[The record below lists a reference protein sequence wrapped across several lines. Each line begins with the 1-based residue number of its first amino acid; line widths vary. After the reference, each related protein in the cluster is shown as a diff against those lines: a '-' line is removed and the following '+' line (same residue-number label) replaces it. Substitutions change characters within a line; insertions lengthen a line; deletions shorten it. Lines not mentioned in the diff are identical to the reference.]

1 LRRLARSANPGAIIR
16 HLREKFGLAWVL
28 AILLVLP
35 ACAPRAIRPA
45 AAPDLARA
53 EQLLSERE
61 SLLFERDRFDLA
73 GRIAISDGKDGGS
86 GRFDWQQRGAAYS
99 LRFAAPVTARSW
111 RLEAQPGQA
120 LLIESNGAVRVAN
133 TAEELL
139 QRELRWHLPS
149 DSLRYWVL
157 GMRAPGAESDV
168 EFDEEGQL
176 ALLRQSGWEIR
187 YVQFDGTHNPP
198 LPRKL
203 FARSGEHQVR
213 ISVRKWTFVE

>member
-1 LRRLARSANPGAIIR
+1 MRRLAWICA
-16 HLREKFGLAWVL
+16 V
-28 AILLVLP
+28 LLVLP
-35 ACAPRAIRPA
+35 ACAPRAIRPVA
-45 AAPDLARA
+45 ELDLARG

-61 SLLFERDRFDLA
+61 SRLFERDRFELA

-86 GRFDWQQRGAAYS
+86 GRFDWQQRGPAYS
-99 LRFAAPVTARSW
+99 LRFVAPVTARSW

-133 TAEELL
+133 SAAELL
-139 QRELRWHLPS
+139 QRELRWQLPS

-157 GMRAPGAESDV
+157 AMRAPGAESEP
-168 EFDEEGQL
+168 EFAADGQL
-176 ALLRQSGWEIR
+176 ALLRQSGWEIH
-187 YVQFDGTHNPP
+187 YVEYDDTQDPP

-213 ISVRKWTFVE
+213 ISVRSWKFVE